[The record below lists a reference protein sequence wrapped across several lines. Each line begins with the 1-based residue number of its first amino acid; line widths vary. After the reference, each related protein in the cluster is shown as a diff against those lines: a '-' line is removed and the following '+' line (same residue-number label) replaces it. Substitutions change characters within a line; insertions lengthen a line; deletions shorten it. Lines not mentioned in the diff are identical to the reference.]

1 MFRIVCIALSLSLAM
16 AVGFRNV
23 QSTQECKTKGAGQ
36 PEDTKD
42 CACQECKKYEA
53 YLKPGGDDC
62 FCHATDIMGTFEND
76 ATKESTKKVG
86 VSEGGSHKNK
96 EVTSN
101 IGAERLPEGWMWHC
115 RPITGTTNPQ

>member
-1 MFRIVCIALSLSLAM
+1 MRTLCIALVLSS
-16 AVGFRNV
+16 AVATLRSSVSFLNTE
-23 QSTQECKTKGAGQ
+23 STGCEKPKGAGQ

-42 CACQECKKYEA
+42 CACSECLKHEQ

-62 FCHATDIMGTFEND
+62 FCHATDVMGTFEND

-86 VSEGGSHKNK
+86 QTSEDGHHSNK

-101 IGAERLPEGWMWHC
+101 IG
-115 RPITGTTNPQ
+115 